1 MTVAARRST
10 CKEKD
15 RRGRVTV
22 VGIGPG
28 GIHHI
33 TTRAIDELR
42 SADSIVGFGLY
53 VNQIRSIIRPNARV
67 YSSGMG
73 HEIDRASLALELASR
88 GRRVAVVSS
97 GDPGV
102 YGMAGPIIETVNKL
116 RMKVDVVV
124 VPGVTAAT
132 ASAASLGAPLMTDF
146 AAISLSDLM
155 VPRNKILER
164 VESALKGDFV
174 LVLYNP
180 QSRSRKE
187 PLRLVHQMLMKYRK
201 PNTPIGIVT
210 AYGRAGERTTV
221 TTLVRML
228 DHEIDME
235 STVIIGN
242 SSTKIF
248 DGKILTPRGYYSRGQ
263 PTRSRTRTPSRTL
276 R

>member
-1 MTVAARRST
+1 MTAALRST
-10 CKEKD
+10 HTGKN

-22 VGIGPG
+22 IGIGPG
-28 GIHHI
+28 GIDHI
-33 TTRAIDELR
+33 TARAMDELR

-53 VNQIRSIIRPNARV
+53 VNQIRSIISPNAKV

-73 HEIDRASLALELASR
+73 QEIDRARLALELASK

-102 YGMAGPIIETVNKL
+102 YGMAGPIIETANKL
-116 RMKVDVVV
+116 RMRVDVDV

-146 AAISLSDLM
+146 AAISLSDLL
-155 VPRNKILER
+155 VPRNRILKR

-180 QSRSRKE
+180 QSRSRRE
-187 PLRLVHQMLMKYRK
+187 PLRLVHEMLMRYRK
-201 PNTPIGIVT
+201 PTTPVGIVT
-210 AYGRAGERTTV
+210 AYGRAGERTIV
-221 TTLVRML
+221 TTLDRML

-235 STVIIGN
+235 STIIVGN
-242 SSTKIF
+242 ASTKVS
-248 DGKILTPRGYYSRGQ
+248 DGKILTPRGYYNGEQ
-263 PTRSRTRTPSRTL
+263 PTRSRRRNRCGP
-276 R
+276 